1 VITREEDLRGGG
13 ARLRL
18 AVERVP
24 HAARRHGEGPRRC
37 RGQRA
42 REPRDVGGGPVPHR
56 RSGRL
61 GDQDAEVS
69 RRGHLGLQEHHGA
82 EHVAR
87 TLDEVRGEAEQQ
99 LVDGGVQYTALSL
112 MA

>member
-1 VITREEDLRGGG
+1 MITREEDLRGGG

-69 RRGHLGLQEHHGA
+69 RRGHLTPRISWAPGA
-82 EHVAR
+82 PWGR
-87 TLDEVRGEAEQQ
+87 TRRSNSG
-99 LVDGGVQYTALSL
+99 
-112 MA
+112 